1 MRPFKRAQRVAE
13 EIRKILA
20 EALTYEARDPRL
32 HKAVILN
39 VEVSEDLLHAKV
51 YFTASEELDQVHRA
65 LQKAKGF
72 LRTAVARNL
81 HIRQA
86 PDLSFHPV
94 HDADL
99 ILGGEEPWTDSST

>member
-20 EALTYEARDPRL
+20 EALTFEARDPRL
-32 HKAVILN
+32 QKAVILN
-39 VEVSEDLLHAKV
+39 VEVSEDLLHARI
-51 YFTASEELDQVHRA
+51 YFTASEDLEQVHRA

-81 HIRQA
+81 RIRQV

-94 HDADL
+94 RDTDL
-99 ILGGEEPWTDSST
+99 ILGGEKEP